1 MKRAYLISICAL
13 TAAAVAWP
21 SVSSAQANKQVEVTK
36 AYIPQVGDARKP
48 AIEVDMTD
56 TVKLRPEIDY
66 TITPRTWRSSLQVR
80 DFEAARANFWDY
92 ERPKKFFARLGAGY
106 PLTTLGDLYF
116 TTHNP
121 KVGYAGAYVN
131 HEGDFEPRSTAF
143 GGERLTAARSGSMRN
158 RIGARGGLF
167 VGRHTAA
174 IDIDYRYDMFHRYAV
189 AGSPRLDYGDAG
201 GAVRFGDDFADLS
214 RVNFDVEL
222 HGRFWRDIRAGKDTG
237 IGRDMFSV
245 GGSVRLARDFS
256 GNEIEFELLYDQ
268 WSGCKALSDY
278 ADRQAGAS
286 LGYSRRLGNAD
297 LSVGVGYRYDKVTLL
312 NASHFVMPRLRLA
325 YSREGAAF
333 APFVELDT
341 RVESNNYR
349 SLAGRNP
356 YIGFDAMTA
365 GAIVSMPATRSY
377 DLSGGF
383 EGVAARGRLSYRAS
397 VGVSFMRD
405 RIFWYNYDFAWF
417 GAEAADDNRITAA
430 AEIEYRPTGAWT
442 IGGGVKYH
450 ADNTSTDLL
459 CCEPKVEG
467 VFRVRYTH
475 SRFTIA
481 AAVEAAGR
489 RHWSVRGAGIV
500 SGEFTAPATADV
512 SLWAEYAVTRRLA
525 VFAEG
530 RNLANTTL
538 YDWANYYRNSINFR
552 AGVKIDF

>member
-174 IDIDYRYDMFHRYAV
+174 IDIDYRYDMFHRYAA

-278 ADRQAGAS
+278 ADRQA
-286 LGYSRRLGNAD
+286 
-297 LSVGVGYRYDKVTLL
+297 
-312 NASHFVMPRLRLA
+312 
-325 YSREGAAF
+325 
-333 APFVELDT
+333 
-341 RVESNNYR
+341 
-349 SLAGRNP
+349 
-356 YIGFDAMTA
+356 
-365 GAIVSMPATRSY
+365 
-377 DLSGGF
+377 
-383 EGVAARGRLSYRAS
+383 
-397 VGVSFMRD
+397 
-405 RIFWYNYDFAWF
+405 
-417 GAEAADDNRITAA
+417 
-430 AEIEYRPTGAWT
+430 
-442 IGGGVKYH
+442 
-450 ADNTSTDLL
+450 
-459 CCEPKVEG
+459 
-467 VFRVRYTH
+467 
-475 SRFTIA
+475 
-481 AAVEAAGR
+481 
-489 RHWSVRGAGIV
+489 
-500 SGEFTAPATADV
+500 
-512 SLWAEYAVTRRLA
+512 
-525 VFAEG
+525 
-530 RNLANTTL
+530 
-538 YDWANYYRNSINFR
+538 
-552 AGVKIDF
+552 

>member
-1 MKRAYLISICAL
+1 
-13 TAAAVAWP
+13 
-21 SVSSAQANKQVEVTK
+21 
-36 AYIPQVGDARKP
+36 
-48 AIEVDMTD
+48 
-56 TVKLRPEIDY
+56 
-66 TITPRTWRSSLQVR
+66 
-80 DFEAARANFWDY
+80 
-92 ERPKKFFARLGAGY
+92 
-106 PLTTLGDLYF
+106 
-116 TTHNP
+116 
-121 KVGYAGAYVN
+121 
-131 HEGDFEPRSTAF
+131 
-143 GGERLTAARSGSMRN
+143 MRN

-312 NASHFVMPRLRLA
+312 NVSHFVMPRLRLA

-383 EGVAARGRLSYRAS
+383 EGVTARGRLSYRAS